1 MGPLTHAP
9 PTVRH
14 DVRGCA
20 ATRGREC
27 GGAKRGEEPAA
38 PQPANHWPLTI
49 SHPRPAGAARQRPGR
64 RGPRRGPAR
73 ASSTR

>member
-14 DVRGCA
+14 DVRGRA

-27 GGAKRGEEPAA
+27 GGRQARGGTGCPA
-38 PQPANHWPLTI
+38 TC
-49 SHPRPAGAARQRPGR
+49 
-64 RGPRRGPAR
+64 
-73 ASSTR
+73 

>member
-20 ATRGREC
+20 ATRGRER

-38 PQPANHWPLTI
+38 PQPANH
-49 SHPRPAGAARQRPGR
+49 
-64 RGPRRGPAR
+64 
-73 ASSTR
+73 